1 MQRQSYHL
9 AWAPEDFAFGLA
21 DSNLHLRDKQVA
33 FLDKIFVNIEWKK
46 YC

>member
-1 MQRQSYHL
+1 MQRQSCHL

-21 DSNLHLRDKQVA
+21 DSNLHLRDKQAA
-33 FLDKIFVNIEWKK
+33 FHDRIFVNIEWKK